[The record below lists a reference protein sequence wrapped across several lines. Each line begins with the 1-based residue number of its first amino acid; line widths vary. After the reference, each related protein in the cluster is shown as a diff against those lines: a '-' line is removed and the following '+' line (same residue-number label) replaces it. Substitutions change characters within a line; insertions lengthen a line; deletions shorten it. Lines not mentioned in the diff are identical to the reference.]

1 MQNEV
6 NNMITNER
14 EWVKIP
20 LLSNKVG
27 KRSGTDN
34 RVTTVR
40 FTILKIFLSK
50 SLTTYFCII

>member
-27 KRSGTDN
+27 KRSGTM
-34 RVTTVR
+34 VTTVSYAMPGGYESSY
-40 FTILKIFLSK
+40 FILF
-50 SLTTYFCII
+50 YA